1 MLGYGT
7 HATQDRKIRR
17 AAVKKAAHSSR
28 VSLLSAITATSSGSS
43 GSGSTITQ
51 ESLSRP
57 RVRNVKGDLAS
68 KGKRQK
74 TVAEGKATKG
84 KTLPRKDKGDFDVFA
99 FLDKDQSRASLV
111 EKRAKNKAITQQDQF
126 SPHDESDLDS
136 DPRSFHSDSG
146 ISINDSTSGSVNDIG
161 SDHDASKLNRTVSTR
176 LGTLEEEQGPAQYHP
191 SFNEETH
198 HPNSQPIS
206 QELDNDHP
214 EWYYWAGSQREEAG
228 SPPGTGI
235 DPDSENPNESKPSGY
250 DLLATRLCSLQEP
263 SEATLP
269 PIYRRFAR
277 LNHRILLQLQDEIA
291 EMEEDLELMDRAD
304 ARERSGRH
312 GRAVPA
318 SRRRDWQ
325 WRGSELH
332 ARRLELLGRI
342 YLKVE
347 QYSKS
352 PTSPIQCID

>member
-1 MLGYGT
+1 M
-7 HATQDRKIRR
+7 
-17 AAVKKAAHSSR
+17 
-28 VSLLSAITATSSGSS
+28 
-43 GSGSTITQ
+43 
-51 ESLSRP
+51 
-57 RVRNVKGDLAS
+57 KGDLAS
-68 KGKRQK
+68 KGKRQRI
-74 TVAEGKATKG
+74 VAEGKATKG
-84 KTLPRKDKGDFDVFA
+84 KTLPRKGKGDIDVFA

-111 EKRAKNKAITQQDQF
+111 EKRAKTMSLTKQDQL

-146 ISINDSTSGSVNDIG
+146 ISINDSASGSVNDVG
-161 SDHDASKLNRTVSTR
+161 SDHDPSKLNRALGTR

-191 SFNEETH
+191 SFTEQNQHPSNE
-198 HPNSQPIS
+198 PIS
-206 QELDNDHP
+206 QDLDEDHP
-214 EWYYWAGSQREEAG
+214 EWYYWGGSQPGEIG
-228 SPPGTGI
+228 SAPGMGV
-235 DPDSENPNESKPSGY
+235 DPDPENTLSKLSGY
-250 DLLATRLCSLQEP
+250 DLLATHLCSLQDP

-304 ARERSGRH
+304 ARERASRH
-312 GRAVPA
+312 GRVIPA

-352 PTSPIQCID
+352 SVFQFDACLCIHPD

>member
-1 MLGYGT
+1 MLGYGS
-7 HATQDRKIRR
+7 HATQDRRIRR
-17 AAVKKAAHSSR
+17 GAVKKAAHSSR
-28 VSLLSAITATSSGSS
+28 VSLLSATTATSSGSS

-57 RVRNVKGDLAS
+57 RVRNLKGDLAP
-68 KGKRQK
+68 KGKRQR

-84 KTLPRKDKGDFDVFA
+84 KTLPRNGKGDIDVFA

-111 EKRAKNKAITQQDQF
+111 EKRAKNKPITQPDQF

-136 DPRSFHSDSG
+136 NPRSFHSDSG
-146 ISINDSTSGSVNDIG
+146 ISINDSTSSSVNDVG
-161 SDHDASKLNRTVSTR
+161 PDHDPSKLNRTLGTR
-176 LGTLEEEQGPAQYHP
+176 LGTLEEEQGPAQYHEQRQHP
-191 SFNEETH
+191 SNE
-198 HPNSQPIS
+198 PIS
-206 QELDNDHP
+206 QELDEDHP
-214 EWYYWAGSQREEAG
+214 EWYYWGGSQRGEIASAPAMG
-228 SPPGTGI
+228 S
-235 DPDSENPNESKPSGY
+235 DPEWENTESKPSGY

-263 SEATLP
+263 SEDTLP
-269 PIYRRFAR
+269 PIYRRFGR

-304 ARERSGRH
+304 ARERAARH

-352 PTSPIQCID
+352 STLQFAVYLCIHRN

>member
-1 MLGYGT
+1 M
-7 HATQDRKIRR
+7 
-17 AAVKKAAHSSR
+17 
-28 VSLLSAITATSSGSS
+28 
-43 GSGSTITQ
+43 
-51 ESLSRP
+51 
-57 RVRNVKGDLAS
+57 KGDLAS
-68 KGKRQK
+68 KGKRQR

-84 KTLPRKDKGDFDVFA
+84 KTLPRKGKGEIDVFA

-111 EKRAKNKAITQQDQF
+111 EKRTKNKPVTQQDQF

-146 ISINDSTSGSVNDIG
+146 ISINDSTVGSFNDVG
-161 SDHDASKLNRTVSTR
+161 SDHDPSKLNRALGTR
-176 LGTLEEEQGPAQYHP
+176 LGTLEEEQGPAQYQPSLTEQSQHP
-191 SFNEETH
+191 SNE
-198 HPNSQPIS
+198 PIS
-206 QELDNDHP
+206 QELDEDHP
-214 EWYYWAGSQREEAG
+214 EWYYWGGSQ
-228 SPPGTGI
+228 PGEIASAPGMEI
-235 DPDSENPNESKPSGY
+235 DPESENTESKPSGY
-250 DLLATRLCSLQEP
+250 DLLATYLCSLQDP

-304 ARERSGRH
+304 ARERAARH
-312 GRAVPA
+312 GRAAPA

-347 QYSKS
+347 QYSKLLVPQMDTYVYLCKH
-352 PTSPIQCID
+352 PT